1 MAHGSASA
9 TLPPSV
15 RGLLLDLDGTL
26 YVGSQAIPGAPEAL
40 RRIKAAGYP
49 LRFITN
55 TSTLSRVALC
65 QKLRDLGFEAEPE
78 DIFSAPWAARCHLE
92 RLDGASCAL
101 LLAED
106 ARREFAGLPE
116 TEIEQADCLVLG
128 DFEAAWSHALLNRLF
143 NRMRQGAQLV
153 ALHKNRFWQT
163 EAGLSMDMGGLVAAL
178 EYCSGQPALV
188 LGKPSPDFFLSAV
201 RDLGLNPGATAILGD
216 DIDSDIG
223 GGQAAGLVGLLARTG
238 KYREDYAR
246 ASQVQPD
253 AVLNSVQDL
262 PDWLGIPA

>member
-1 MAHGSASA
+1 MAHASTPA
-9 TLPPSV
+9 TPPRSV

-26 YVGSQAIPGAPEAL
+26 YVGSKAIPGAPDAL

-65 QKLRDLGFEAEPE
+65 EKLRSLGFEAEPE
-78 DIFSAPWAARCHLE
+78 DIFSSPWAARRHLE
-92 RLDGASCAL
+92 SLGGASCAL
-101 LLAED
+101 LLAGD

-128 DFEAAWSHALLNRLF
+128 DFEAAWNHALLNRLF
-143 NRMRQGAQLV
+143 NRMRQGAQLI

-163 EAGLSMDMGGLVAAL
+163 EAGLCMDIGGLVAAL

-201 RDLGLNPGATAILGD
+201 RDLGLNPGETAILGD

-238 KYREDYAR
+238 KYRKDYAR
-246 ASQVQPD
+246 ASQVKPD
-253 AVLNSVQDL
+253 AVLDSARAM
-262 PDWLGIPA
+262 PDWLGITA